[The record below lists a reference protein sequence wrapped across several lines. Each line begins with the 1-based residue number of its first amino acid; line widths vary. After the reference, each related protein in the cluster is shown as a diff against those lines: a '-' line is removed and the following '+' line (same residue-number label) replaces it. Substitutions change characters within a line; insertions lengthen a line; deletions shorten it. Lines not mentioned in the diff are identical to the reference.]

1 MVGLFQSGIQL
12 LVQVKEFLV
21 LRVPCGIR
29 LHGLAG
35 LEQLAAG
42 GGDIGI
48 QLRADARQ
56 DGRAQGR
63 AFGVLQSADGKVNVN
78 CGSGFTEADRRLDW
92 SKNIGKVV
100 TIETEGLIQ
109 DKRTKAYSLYLPVFV
124 ELRADK
130 TEANT
135 LEEIQDMDI
144 RPEGREKHITP
155 AQYE

>member
-1 MVGLFQSGIQL
+1 MKPIMEVELKITGITPHTK
-12 LVQVKEFLV
+12 KEGWMGSL
-21 LRVPCGIR
+21 
-29 LHGLAG
+29 
-35 LEQLAAG
+35 
-42 GGDIGI
+42 
-48 QLRADARQ
+48 
-56 DGRAQGR
+56 
-63 AFGVLQSADGKVNVN
+63 VLQSADGKVNVN